1 MLKIKVRIPS
11 SNGVKK
17 DAKDI
22 GWQRSFSAQDI
33 SQRLES
39 SERSMQKQAIAQ
51 VLGAIF
57 NEN

>member
-1 MLKIKVRIPS
+1 MLKIEVRIPS
-11 SNGVKK
+11 NNGVKK

-22 GWQRSFSAQDI
+22 GWQRSFPAQDI
-33 SQRLES
+33 SQRLED